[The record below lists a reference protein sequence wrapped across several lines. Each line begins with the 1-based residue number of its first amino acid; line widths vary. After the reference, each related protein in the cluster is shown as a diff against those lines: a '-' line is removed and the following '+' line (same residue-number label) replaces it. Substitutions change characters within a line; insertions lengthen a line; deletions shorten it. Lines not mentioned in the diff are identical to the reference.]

1 MAHQCVFMRKPLLL
15 LFLLALLPLT
25 AMAYDVKINGIY
37 YNLVEKV
44 KIAEVTQHPNQYT
57 GDIVIPEKVDYNGT
71 SFAVTSIG
79 SSAFYGCTGLTS
91 VTIPSS
97 VTSIGSS
104 AFDGCRG
111 LTSVTIPSSVTSIG
125 SSAFWGC
132 GRLTSVTIPNSVTS
146 IGNTAFS
153 NCSGLTSIV
162 IPSSVTSIDYGT
174 FYGCSGLT
182 AVTIPSSVT
191 SIGNTAFSN
200 CSGLTSIV
208 IPSSV
213 TGIGNNAFEGC
224 SSLTSVTIPSSVTS
238 IGNSAFAN
246 CSGLT
251 SVVIP
256 SSVTSIGDYAFY
268 GCSGLTSVTI
278 PSSVMSIDLRAFE
291 GCSGLTSV
299 TIGSGV
305 GHIGY
310 QTFADC
316 QELTDVT
323 CLADTVPATSSV
335 AFENSYPEYT
345 TLHVPAASINSYKTT
360 DPWSRFGKFVSI
372 EGGSEPSTPKCGT
385 PTISYADGTLTFG
398 SDTEG
403 AEFVSDITDNDIKKH
418 YDATITL
425 EAAYHISV
433 YATKPGYENSGTAE
447 ATLYWVKANG
457 TISTGINAAKM
468 RGVVATQSDGMVT
481 LSGLDSDEPVT
492 FYTGDGKMV
501 GRVKAINGTASMAV
515 KAGEVVIARFGDSSI
530 KMAVK

>member
-1 MAHQCVFMRKPLLL
+1 M
-15 LFLLALLPLT
+15 FLLALLPLT
-25 AMAYDVKINGIY
+25 ALADAVEINGIY
-37 YNLVEKV
+37 YNLVDKAI
-44 KIAEVTQHPNQYT
+44 KIAEVTRHLNQYT
-57 GDIVIPEKVDYNGT
+57 GDVVIPEKVDYNGT

-79 SSAFYGCTGLTS
+79 QGAFSNCSSLA
-91 VTIPSS
+91 
-97 VTSIGSS
+97 
-104 AFDGCRG
+104 
-111 LTSVTIPSSVTSIG
+111 
-125 SSAFWGC
+125 
-132 GRLTSVTIPNSVTS
+132 SVTIPNSVTS
-146 IGNTAFS
+146 IGQSAFS
-153 NCSGLTSIV
+153 
-162 IPSSVTSIDYGT
+162 Y
-174 FYGCSGLT
+174 
-182 AVTIPSSVT
+182 
-191 SIGNTAFSN
+191 
-200 CSGLTSIV
+200 
-208 IPSSV
+208 
-213 TGIGNNAFEGC
+213 
-224 SSLTSVTIPSSVTS
+224 
-238 IGNSAFAN
+238 

-256 SSVTSIGDYAFY
+256 SSVTSIGGGAFFNCSSLTSVTIQSGVTSIGQSAFE
-268 GCSGLTSVTI
+268 GCSGLASVTIPSSVTGIGYRAFWGCNGLTSVTI
-278 PSSVMSIDLRAFE
+278 PNSVTSIGGYAFS

-305 GHIGY
+305 KQIGSRA
-310 QTFADC
+310 FADC
-316 QELTDVT
+316 QKLIDVI
-323 CLADTVPATSSV
+323 CLAEFAPATVSD
-335 AFENSYPEYT
+335 AFVNSLPEYM

-360 DPWSRFGKFVSI
+360 APWSKFGKFVSI
-372 EGGSEPSTPKCGT
+372 DEGSEPSTPKCGT
-385 PTISYADGTLTFG
+385 PTIGYADGTLTFG

-433 YATKPGYENSGTAE
+433 YATKPGYENSDTAE

>member
-1 MAHQCVFMRKPLLL
+1 M
-15 LFLLALLPLT
+15 T
-25 AMAYDVKINGIY
+25 
-37 YNLVEKV
+37 
-44 KIAEVTQHPNQYT
+44 
-57 GDIVIPEKVDYNGT
+57 IP
-71 SFAVTSIG
+71 SSVTSIG
-79 SSAFYGCTGLTS
+79 DCAFSGCSSLTS

-104 AFDGCRG
+104 AFYSCSG
-111 LTSVTIPSSVTSIG
+111 
-125 SSAFWGC
+125 
-132 GRLTSVTIPNSVTS
+132 LTSVTIPNSVTS
-146 IGNTAFS
+146 IGSYAF
-153 NCSGLTSIV
+153 
-162 IPSSVTSIDYGT
+162 YK
-174 FYGCSGLT
+174 
-182 AVTIPSSVT
+182 
-191 SIGNTAFSN
+191 
-200 CSGLTSIV
+200 
-208 IPSSV
+208 
-213 TGIGNNAFEGC
+213 
-224 SSLTSVTIPSSVTS
+224 
-238 IGNSAFAN
+238 

-256 SSVTSIGDYAFY
+256 SSVTSIGGYAFR
-268 GCSGLTSVTI
+268 GCTGLTSVTI
-278 PSSVMSIDLRAFE
+278 PSGVKSIGGYAFSN
-291 GCSGLTSV
+291 CSGLTSV
-299 TIGSGV
+299 TIGNGV
-305 GHIGY
+305 KSIGS
-310 QTFADC
+310 QAFANC

-323 CLADTVPATSSV
+323 CLAKIVPSTYSN
-335 AFENSYPEYT
+335 AFENSLPEYT

-360 DPWSRFGKFVSI
+360 DPWSKFGKIVSI

-433 YATKPGYENSGTAE
+433 YATKPGYENSDTAE

>member
-1 MAHQCVFMRKPLLL
+1 MRKPLLL

-25 AMAYDVKINGIY
+25 ALADAVEINGIY
-37 YNLVEKV
+37 YNLVEKAI

-57 GDIVIPEKVDYNGT
+57 GNVVIPEKVDYNGASYSVTGIGQSAFEGCSGLASVTIPSSVISIGGSAFRDCSGLT
-71 SFAVTSIG
+71 SVMIPSSVTSIG
-79 SSAFYGCTGLTS
+79 GIAFAGCRRLTS

-97 VTSIGSS
+97 VTSI
-104 AFDGCRG
+104 DQY
-111 LTSVTIPSSVTSIG
+111 
-125 SSAFWGC
+125 
-132 GRLTSVTIPNSVTS
+132 
-146 IGNTAFS
+146 AFS
-153 NCSGLTSIV
+153 
-162 IPSSVTSIDYGT
+162 
-174 FYGCSGLT
+174 
-182 AVTIPSSVT
+182 
-191 SIGNTAFSN
+191 
-200 CSGLTSIV
+200 
-208 IPSSV
+208 
-213 TGIGNNAFEGC
+213 
-224 SSLTSVTIPSSVTS
+224 
-238 IGNSAFAN
+238 
-246 CSGLT
+246 
-251 SVVIP
+251 
-256 SSVTSIGDYAFY
+256 
-268 GCSGLTSVTI
+268 
-278 PSSVMSIDLRAFE
+278 

-305 GHIGY
+305 KQIGSRA
-310 QTFADC
+310 FANC
-316 QELTDVT
+316 QKLTDVI
-323 CLADTVPATSSV
+323 CLAEFAPATVSD
-335 AFENSYPEYT
+335 AFVNSLPEYM

-360 DPWSRFGKFVSI
+360 DPWSQFGKIVSI

-433 YATKPGYENSGTAE
+433 YATKPGYENSDIAE

-515 KAGEVVIARFGDSSI
+515 KAGEVVIARFGDSNI

>member
-1 MAHQCVFMRKPLLL
+1 MRKPLLL

-25 AMAYDVKINGIY
+25 ALADAVEINGIY
-37 YNLVEKV
+37 YNLVEKA
-44 KIAEVTQHPNQYT
+44 KMAEVTQHPNQYT
-57 GDIVIPEKVDYNGT
+57 GNVVIPEKVDYNGA

-79 SSAFYGCTGLTS
+79 NYAFYYCSGLTS

-97 VTSIGSS
+97 VTSIGDR
-104 AFDGCRG
+104 AF
-111 LTSVTIPSSVTSIG
+111 
-125 SSAFWGC
+125 
-132 GRLTSVTIPNSVTS
+132 
-146 IGNTAFS
+146 
-153 NCSGLTSIV
+153 
-162 IPSSVTSIDYGT
+162 
-174 FYGCSGLT
+174 
-182 AVTIPSSVT
+182 
-191 SIGNTAFSN
+191 
-200 CSGLTSIV
+200 
-208 IPSSV
+208 
-213 TGIGNNAFEGC
+213 FEC
-224 SSLTSVTIPSSVTS
+224 YSLTSVTIPSSVTS
-238 IGNSAFAN
+238 IGGSAFQN
-246 CSGLT
+246 
-251 SVVIP
+251 
-256 SSVTSIGDYAFY
+256 
-268 GCSGLTSVTI
+268 CSGLTSVTI
-278 PSSVMSIDLRAFE
+278 PSSVTSIYDYAFSN
-291 GCSGLTSV
+291 CSSLTSV
-299 TIGSGV
+299 TIGNGV
-305 GHIGY
+305 KRIDSRA
-310 QTFADC
+310 FADC
-316 QELTDVT
+316 SKLTDVT
-323 CLADTVPATSSV
+323 CLADTVPATSSD
-335 AFENSYPEYT
+335 AFENSLPEYT

-360 DPWSRFGKFVSI
+360 DPWSKFGKIVSI

-433 YATKPGYENSGTAE
+433 YATKPGYENSDIAE